1 MDFYAI
7 LMSPLGMCLVGYGVI
22 MIALAIAIYPI
33 RKNMFSLAEEL
44 LKLKSLTESDKRKIN
59 LLLDSCMSFRI
70 GMMVPIAII
79 GVISDRVIGIK
90 MPDKAS
96 TQLLNEEKYHKIIAM
111 YFLSILV
118 ANPLAGLITL
128 PLVFVSILTDKLIG
142 KTTVRESVEE
152 PIVRASLS
160 AA

>member
-7 LMSPLGMCLVGYGVI
+7 LMSPLGMCLVGYGVV

-33 RKNMFSLAEEL
+33 RKNMFSLSEEL
-44 LKLKSLTESDKRKIN
+44 LRLKNLTESDKLKIN
-59 LLLDSCMSFRI
+59 LLLDSSMSFRI
-70 GMMVPIAII
+70 GMIVPIAVI
-79 GVISDRVIGIK
+79 GVISDRIIGIK
-90 MPDKAS
+90 PQIKTS
-96 TQLLNEEKYHKIIAM
+96 VTLLNEKRYHKIIVM

-118 ANPLAGLITL
+118 ANPLAALITI
-128 PLVFVSILTDKLIG
+128 PLVFLSIVTDKLIG